1 MSENAES
8 KSLLSHGSDAGTEY
22 AHKGGNQD
30 LSLLADFTSPDHFSD
45 ITLVV
50 EDKPIHAHKTVLSL
64 ASPVWKAM
72 FSGDFKEKRVDFV
85 DLPGKVHGDVVEL
98 LEFVYPPCKKSL
110 TDDNVYKILPLTD
123 EYQIQWLKDASEEFL
138 VERILQEA
146 SGEQF
151 QDSNEISRFCVQHI
165 YLAQLYSLDHMFS
178 VATNI
183 AAELPFSALK
193 STDLFSSLDCKTL
206 TSIYEK
212 RDEKCQGRI
221 KFLEHQVEESQSLL
235 SSYQLKCI
243 DIATNALKIK
253 RMGTYVRVCPAEES
267 STCACDS
274 CIYFGRYF
282 ERIISNYSK

>member
-1 MSENAES
+1 MPNLFF
-8 KSLLSHGSDAGTEY
+8 SLS
-22 AHKGGNQD
+22 
-30 LSLLADFTSPDHFSD
+30 
-45 ITLVV
+45 
-50 EDKPIHAHKTVLSL
+50 
-64 ASPVWKAM
+64 
-72 FSGDFKEKRVDFV
+72 
-85 DLPGKVHGDVVEL
+85 
-98 LEFVYPPCKKSL
+98 
-110 TDDNVYKILPLTD
+110 DDNVYKILPLTD
-123 EYQIQWLKDASEEFL
+123 EYQIQWLKNASEEFL

-146 SGEQF
+146 ASGEHLR
-151 QDSNEISRFCVQHI
+151 DSHEISRFIVQHI
-165 YLAQLYSLDHMFS
+165 YLAQLYSLEGMFS

-193 STDLFSSLDCKTL
+193 SSEIFSSLDCKTL

-212 RDEKCQGRI
+212 RDEKCQGKI
-221 KFLEHQVEESQSLL
+221 NFLEHQAEESKSLL
-235 SSYQLKCI
+235 SSYQLKCV